1 MKRTKIICTLGPAS
15 STEDVIEGLFKAG
28 MNVGRLNFSHGTHE
42 SHKKM
47 IEKFRSVR
55 DRLGVSG
62 AVLLDTKGPEVRL
75 GKFEGGGCELKTGS
89 EFVLT
94 PAGEDDAFLGTEE
107 KAEVTY
113 TRLAEYTKKGQTILL
128 DDGLITLTVK
138 EVRGSDVVC
147 KVKEGGPVSDRK
159 GVTLKGVALD
169 MTFLS
174 EKDKADLL
182 FGIEND
188 VDYVAASFVRT
199 REDAQELRDF
209 LDANGGGDI
218 KIIAKIE
225 NPEGVKNYKKILEV
239 SDGIMVARGDMG
251 VEIDYEKLPG
261 IQKRIIRECFRKGKT
276 SVTATQML
284 ESMIENPSPTRAEIT
299 DIANAVFDGTS
310 AVMLSG
316 ESAAGQYPV
325 KAVEAMSK
333 IAVQAERDAIR
344 SEAYRYLPLEDVDR
358 EAAGAERGAANA
370 GRDTANVIFDSAAVT
385 NGIAHAAARAARDLD
400 AKCILAVTKSG
411 ATAVAVSKFRPE
423 KPIVACTPD
432 EKTFHQLSL
441 AWGVVPVKTK
451 MCGSFS
457 ELFEVSM
464 AATEQ
469 SGIAKKG
476 DMVVATGG
484 TPLGKEG
491 RTNLI
496 RVETV

>member
-15 STEDVIEGLFKAG
+15 STDEVIEGLFRAG

-42 SHKKM
+42 SHKEM
-47 IEKFRSVR
+47 IDRFRRVR
-55 DRLGVSG
+55 DKLGVPG

-75 GKFEGGGCELKTGS
+75 GLFEGGGCELKTGS

-94 PAGEDDAFLGTEE
+94 AVEPGDETPGDAAGATVYYP
-107 KAEVTY
+107 K
-113 TRLAEYTKKGQTILL
+113 LAEYVKEGQLILL
-128 DDGLITLTVK
+128 DDGLISLTVK
-138 EVRGSDVVC
+138 SVSGKDVVC
-147 KVKEGGPVSDRK
+147 QVKEGGHISDHK
-159 GVTLKGVALD
+159 GVTVKDVALE

-174 EKDKADLL
+174 ERDKSDLL

-188 VDYVAASFVRT
+188 VDYIAASFVRS
-199 REDAQELRDF
+199 REDAEELRDF
-209 LDANGGGDI
+209 LDENGGKKI

-225 NPEGVKNYKKILEV
+225 NPEGVRNFKKILEI

-261 IQKRIIRECFRKGKT
+261 IQKRIIHECYRRGKI

-316 ESAAGQYPV
+316 ESAAGKYPV
-325 KAVEAMSK
+325 RAVEAMSK
-333 IAVQAERDAIR
+333 IAVQAERDAFV
-344 SEAYRYLPLEDVDR
+344 SEMYKYFPLKE
-358 EAAGAERGAANA
+358 EKQNTTNA
-370 GRDTANVIFDSAAVT
+370 
-385 NGIAHAAARAARDLD
+385 IAHAACTTARDLD
-400 AKCILAVTKSG
+400 AKCVLAITKSG
-411 ATAVAVSKFRPE
+411 DTALSVSKFRPE

-441 AWGVVPVKTK
+441 AWGVVPVRTR
-451 MCGSFS
+451 MCSSFA
-457 ELFEVSM
+457 ELFDVSLT
-464 AATEQ
+464 ATEE
-469 SGIAKKG
+469 SGIAKAG
-476 DMVVATGG
+476 DIVVATGG
-484 TPLGKEG
+484 TPLQKAG

-496 RVETV
+496 RVETL